1 MAAAAAATGDD
12 DAACTSVSCR
22 NGCHAKHVI
31 VPARGRRVPLGL
43 ALTLITFLSASS
55 VKVDVAWTCADI
67 SQVECLKHFEVGDGC
82 GDWHLW
88 CESDPIPDLGFS
100 DEDNTVRVPIYWS
113 GK

>member
-1 MAAAAAATGDD
+1 MG
-12 DAACTSVSCR
+12 
-22 NGCHAKHVI
+22 G
-31 VPARGRRVPLGL
+31 GRVPLGL

>member
-1 MAAAAAATGDD
+1 MTAAAAAAQKMTTILTPRHLPTT
-12 DAACTSVSCR
+12 AL
-22 NGCHAKHVI
+22 
-31 VPARGRRVPLGL
+31 PLGL

-88 CESDPIPDLGFS
+88 CASDPIPDLGFS